1 MKAFNFLTSKRERK
15 SLDGLTMMLDK
26 GMGPVS
32 IIDFLEL
39 SGDYVDF
46 AKFGWGTSAIH
57 NRDLIM
63 EKTEIYESYDVIPY
77 PGGTLFEIAY
87 QQNKLPEFLDE
98 ADNLGF
104 QAIEIS
110 DGTININQ
118 SDREECIHKVKES
131 GFMTITEVGKKD
143 PIQDIKLTVQDR
155 VDLIKFDLDAGA
167 DKVLIEGREGGKG
180 IGIYDNNGKVKEDEI
195 NLLVEK
201 VDNNQIIWEAPQK
214 DQQVYLILKFG
225 PNVNLGNIPPEEI
238 TALETLRQGLRG
250 DTLGRVKFNDR

>member
-1 MKAFNFLTSKRERK
+1 MNAFNFLTNKKERK
-15 SLDGLTMMLDK
+15 SGKGLTMMLDK

-39 SGDYVDF
+39 SGDYVDL
-46 AKFGWGTSAIH
+46 AKFGWGTSAVH
-57 NRDLIM
+57 NRDLIK
-63 EKTEIYESYDVIPY
+63 EKTEIYESYEVIPY

-87 QQNKLPEFLDE
+87 QQNKFYEFLDE
-98 ADNLGF
+98 ADYLGF

-118 SDREECIHKVKES
+118 SDREEFIRKVKDA

-143 PIQDIKLTVQDR
+143 PTEDHKLTVQDR
-155 VDLIKFDLDAGA
+155 VDLVKFDLDAGA
-167 DKVLIEGREGGKG
+167 DKVLMEGREGGKG
-180 IGIYDNNGKVKEDEI
+180 IGIYDNNGKVKENEI
-195 NLLVEK
+195 NLIVEK
-201 VDNNQIIWEAPQK
+201 VDNHKIIWEAPQK
-214 DQQVYLILKFG
+214 EQQVYLILKFG

-250 DTLGRVKFNDR
+250 DTLGRVKI

>member
-1 MKAFNFLTSKRERK
+1 MNAFNFLTSKIERK
-15 SLDGLTMMLDK
+15 FDDGLTMMLDK

-32 IIDFLEL
+32 VIDFLEL
-39 SGDYVDF
+39 SGDYVDL

-57 NRDLIM
+57 DRDLIK
-63 EKTEIYESYDVIPY
+63 EKTEIYASYDVIPY

-87 QQNKLPEFLDE
+87 QQNKIDEFLDE

-110 DGTININQ
+110 DGTINIKETE
-118 SDREECIHKVKES
+118 REKCIRKVKAA

-143 PIQDIKLTVQDR
+143 PTEDHKLTVQNR
-155 VDLIKFDLDAGA
+155 VDLINLDINVGA

-180 IGIYDNNGKVKEDEI
+180 IGIYDNQGKVKENEI
-195 NLLVEK
+195 NLIVDSI
-201 VDNNQIIWEAPQK
+201 DNNKIIWEAPQK
-214 DQQVYLILKFG
+214 EQQVYLILKFG

-250 DTLGRVKFNDR
+250 DTLGRVKI